1 VIIAAWLLLDGVGK
15 SDSFQS
21 GPCAGRS
28 IWKEEAV
35 SDVLH
40 VRAPTFPFSAKLRGQ
55 PTFSPFRCVRNCL
68 IAAFE
73 GGQVAAAEY
82 LPLISVDEQRGN
94 PRMCDV
100 LSIGPAW
107 CRIDSEPCRIEEH
120 VLLQI

>member
-1 VIIAAWLLLDGVGK
+1 MIIAAWLLLGWRWQIGLLPVWSLRGA
-15 SDSFQS
+15 SDVE
-21 GPCAGRS
+21 GRG
-28 IWKEEAV
+28 V

-40 VRAPTFPFSAKLRGQ
+40 VRAPTFPFSAKLRRQ

-68 IAAFE
+68 VAAVE
-73 GGQVAAAEY
+73 SGQIAAAED
-82 LPLISVDEQRGN
+82 LSLISVDEQSGN

-120 VLLQI
+120 VLLQV